1 MPPFLFETTE
11 KYPLFVAQRLQGFK
25 WSRLINGAGDM
36 TSGPILSSQSY
47 WADRPEART
56 AGLNRAQPA
65 NNAAAA
71 PTQGGGGFLSLLR
84 GLVDIINPLQHIP
97 VVNTFYRHLTGD
109 EISPAAKIAG
119 GTLYGGPVGGGL
131 ALADVAFENISGHDA
146 GETVL
151 AAFIGGDEPSPVA
164 DETIAPVMLASAQP
178 LTTTT
183 AFPAGLLTQPE
194 GLNQPERATSPA
206 AQRGPYTPSDHA
218 ARIAVSQ
225 SPVIAPAEVSLP
237 QSRLTAATVTPVLA
251 LHEAPVTGTESDLPP
266 ALIAERMNMALDK
279 YAAMKSRGL

>member
-1 MPPFLFETTE
+1 MPPLFFETTE
-11 KYPLFVAQRLQGFK
+11 KYPLFVAQRLQGFRR
-25 WSRLINGAGDM
+25 SRLINGAGDM

-56 AGLNRAQPA
+56 AGLNRAQLV
-65 NNAAAA
+65 NNTAAVTAE
-71 PTQGGGGFLSLLR
+71 GGGGFLSLLR

-97 VVNTFYRHLTGD
+97 VVNTLYRHFTGD

-131 ALADVAFENISGHDA
+131 ALADVAFENVSGHDA

-151 AAFIGGDEPSPVA
+151 AAFTGGYDDAVVGDDA
-164 DETIAPVMLASAQP
+164 AAPVMLASAQP
-178 LTTTT
+178 LTTNT

-194 GLNQPERATSPA
+194 GLKQPERATSPA

-225 SPVIAPAEVSLP
+225 SPVIAPVASSLP
-237 QSRLTAATVTPVLA
+237 QSRLTAAAATPILA
-251 LHEAPVTGTESDLPP
+251 LHEAPVAGTENALPP
-266 ALIAERMNMALDK
+266 SLIAERMNMALDK